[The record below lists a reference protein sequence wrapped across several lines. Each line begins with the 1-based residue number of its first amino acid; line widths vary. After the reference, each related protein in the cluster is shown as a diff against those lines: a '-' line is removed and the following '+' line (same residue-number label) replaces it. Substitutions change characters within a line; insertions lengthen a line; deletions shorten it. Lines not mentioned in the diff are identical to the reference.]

1 MNVFGRYLLRLT
13 LVPLLATMAIALVAL
28 LLERMLRLMSLT
40 ANADASMFRVF
51 EMMISLVPHYLG
63 IALPAAFF
71 VGILLAFNRL
81 AGDSELVAMSAAG
94 VALHRLLAP
103 VMGLAV
109 VLTAISALIFGYLQ
123 PYSRYGYRALVY
135 SIGNASLAAALEEGA
150 FVEAG
155 GMTFMAEQV
164 AVGGRRLSRVFVYQ
178 ETAGGGSITTT
189 ARSGALRPSSEDMR
203 SVLYLADGVRATL
216 NADGG
221 PGGVLG
227 FSELRQP
234 IGESG
239 AVSYRARGKD
249 EEELTLPELWSAR
262 QAPPEGVSAATIAA
276 EFHGRLVRTMTMLFL
291 PLLAIPLGLGG
302 GRARRSWGIV
312 VGLVVLVLYQK
323 VLQLGGALAA
333 LGEVSPWLGLW
344 LPLALFAAAGGTLF
358 AKASAGGIDNPVD
371 VFMDRLVA
379 VGRRF
384 GASAAG
390 GRAG

>member
-13 LVPLLATMAIALVAL
+13 LVPMLATVTIALVAL

-40 ANADASMFRVF
+40 ANADASAFRVF
-51 EMMISLVPHYLG
+51 EMMMSLVPHYLG

-81 AGDSELVAMSAAG
+81 ASDSELVALSAAG

-109 VLTAISALIFGYLQ
+109 VLTAITALIFGYLQ
-123 PYSRYGYRALVY
+123 PYSRYGYRVLVHA
-135 SIGNASLAAALEEGA
+135 IGHASFAAAIEEGA

-155 GMTFMAEQV
+155 GVTFMAEQV
-164 AVGGRRLSRVFVYQ
+164 SIGGRRLSRVFVYQ
-178 ETAGGGSITTT
+178 EIAGGGSITTT
-189 ARSGALRPSSEDMR
+189 ARSGALKPSSEDMR
-203 SVLYLADGVRATL
+203 SVLYLADGLRATL

-221 PGGVLG
+221 PGGVLA

-239 AVSYRARGKD
+239 ALSYRARGKD

-262 QAPPEGVSAATIAA
+262 QAPPAGLSAATIEA
-276 EFHGRLVRTMTMLFL
+276 EFHGRLVRTITMLFL

-323 VLQLGGALAA
+323 LLQLGGALTA

-344 LPLALFAAAGGTLF
+344 LPLALFAAAGGALF
-358 AKASAGGIDNPVD
+358 ARANAGGIDNPVD
-371 VFMDRLVA
+371 VVIDRVA
-379 VGRRF
+379 TALGRPAARRVG
-384 GASAAG
+384 APS
-390 GRAG
+390 